1 MRILT
6 VYEDVSA
13 ARTYKIKVSE
23 DTGEIERELD
33 VSAETPR
40 AENGKLIC
48 DAKIENSVYVSQNYN
63 VVDHGVI
70 YMPTN
75 SLNGRELTEY
85 PRHLQQHPR

>member
-40 AENGKLIC
+40 AENGKLNVPLEHLLKY
-48 DAKIENSVYVSQNYN
+48 ALYKVKALVS
-63 VVDHGVI
+63 DKA
-70 YMPTN
+70 
-75 SLNGRELTEY
+75 
-85 PRHLQQHPR
+85 